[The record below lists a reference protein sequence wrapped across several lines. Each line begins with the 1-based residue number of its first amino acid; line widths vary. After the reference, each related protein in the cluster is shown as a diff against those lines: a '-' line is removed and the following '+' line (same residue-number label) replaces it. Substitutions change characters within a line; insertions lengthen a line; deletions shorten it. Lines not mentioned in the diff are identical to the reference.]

1 MMAKLV
7 LLNLVLFLLVAIGN
21 SIAWPSYSDEA
32 QRQDTLSDE
41 LERENHHAV
50 ANSYFDEAK
59 IDTYDEDAD
68 TADDEVAIADDN
80 HAEINWRRRGRRR
93 RRKRPKKPR

>member
-7 LLNLVLFLLVAIGN
+7 LLNLVLFLLVAVGN

-32 QRQDTLSDE
+32 QRQDALSDE
-41 LERENHHAV
+41 LERENRHAME
-50 ANSYFDEAK
+50 NSYFDEAK

-68 TADDEVAIADDN
+68 TADDEVAMADDN
-80 HAEINWRRRGRRR
+80 LAEINRRRRGRG
-93 RRKRPKKPR
+93 RKRPKKPR